1 MEEDEVEPLLHVNI
15 TYHDSH
21 FLSQELLLHVVSF
34 IPAKDLHM
42 VSLLS
47 KDFYDVC
54 EHFKRMRMLPTSTL
68 EGISF
73 NSYEQKKNYINSV
86 WRDFSRRK
94 SLIRLQ
100 SNIVTAVDIYYDSFQ
115 FILFM
120 IIMTFAGVFIL
131 LQALN
136 LTKWSYVCVW
146 IMYVAMCMK
155 EGYDAILNSVRGVK
169 YARAIIS
176 FVVPLT
182 VPLLVITLAQQASSI
197 SWFVIPFIT
206 ATYFREYKIT
216 TTLGLLA
223 SLLLVASYNDGYISS
238 LFVALIPLYAIQIK
252 YIVGQ
257 YSSEPYVGTSSKL
270 NGILILI
277 SQLVFGI
284 LHPLPISWLS

>member
-1 MEEDEVEPLLHVNI
+1 
-15 TYHDSH
+15 
-21 FLSQELLLHVVSF
+21 
-34 IPAKDLHM
+34 
-42 VSLLS
+42 
-47 KDFYDVC
+47 
-54 EHFKRMRMLPTSTL
+54 
-68 EGISF
+68 
-73 NSYEQKKNYINSV
+73 
-86 WRDFSRRK
+86 
-94 SLIRLQ
+94 
-100 SNIVTAVDIYYDSFQ
+100 
-115 FILFM
+115 
-120 IIMTFAGVFIL
+120 
-131 LQALN
+131 
-136 LTKWSYVCVW
+136 
-146 IMYVAMCMK
+146 MYVAMCMK